1 MSALGSLFFLILV
14 IAVSIFWMWTL
25 VDCLKAEW
33 KNSIDRIVWLLVI
46 VLLNLL
52 GAILYVLISPNDKVS
67 RG

>member
-14 IAVSIFWMWTL
+14 IAAGIFWMWTL

-33 KNSIDRIVWLLVI
+33 KNPTDRIVWLLVI